1 MISSLFLIMMQPEGL
16 PPCDME
22 KADQGIQQEMN
33 ICAANDFVLADQ
45 ELNAAWALARAKTKE
60 LDKSYAEYPGPPEAN
75 PRGYFELLLSAQR
88 AWLKYRDEHC
98 KLDGYGARGGSLEP
112 LLVSTCKT
120 ALTKARTKELRVLA
134 ETY

>member
-16 PPCDME
+16 PPCDLE

-45 ELNAAWALARAKTKE
+45 ELNAAWALARVKMKE